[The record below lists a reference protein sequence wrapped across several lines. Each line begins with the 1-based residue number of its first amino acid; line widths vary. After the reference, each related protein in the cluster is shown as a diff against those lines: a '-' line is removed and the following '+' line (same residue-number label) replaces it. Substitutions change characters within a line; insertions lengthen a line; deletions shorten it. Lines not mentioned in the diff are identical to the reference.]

1 MRIHRFL
8 SWTLVFLALAAQAG
22 AQLASSS
29 LSGTATGA
37 GGSGLPGVT
46 VTLRNQESGL
56 VRTTVTAENGTYAIS
71 GVKPGLYQVTFGLEG
86 FHTVSREGVELRV
99 GQEARLSA
107 TLTLEQMGETIT
119 VTGEAPVVETTSKEI
134 GGTLTT
140 QELQDLPTQNRSFA
154 LFAAL
159 LPGVTPVPS
168 TEPTSGDV
176 LFANGQDDNNNSFN
190 VDGANNDDDVIG
202 SRAGAQARTPIEAIQ
217 EFQVLTSQFD
227 AELGRSVG
235 AVLNAVTKS
244 GGNTFRGSAFGYFQ
258 RSDWNEKDFF
268 VERSGQQQPS
278 TKYDSLGFTLGGPIV
293 RDKAH
298 FFVSYEDDNAQT
310 GEVGVFNSRPE
321 LNFTTTV
328 DAQIENRLAKVDY
341 QITAGNH
348 LAVRYLHETSPQ
360 RNQIVSAGNSMATLA
375 ASREEAD
382 TDGNWIASLASV
394 FGNAGNAS
402 DIGDI
407 ALNEVRVSFTQEDLA
422 FANPAFNNNG
432 QSFGA
437 QRNQA
442 PVELRPTI
450 LDGGSGVALARVNTS
465 TQLDD
470 SFSYFLPSW
479 HGEHQL
485 KAGFQSARR
494 EVTSA
499 DFGTANGQL
508 NFDTDRPFNPDDL
521 TTYPTFFT
529 VRVKG
534 GLDAPI
540 PANKTLGVFVQDNWR
555 LNDRLTLSLGL
566 RYDREDITDDSDNY
580 APRLGFAWD
589 PAGDGKA
596 VVRGGWGRFY
606 DRFQLGYYQAFF
618 QDAVTI
624 TQGFLVRYPDAG
636 INQRLFFDLA
646 RANGITTLAG
656 LRDFLVRQLE
666 SGVGTGGTVLN
677 TAPTVDNPDRK
688 QAYVDSASLGAER
701 ELLPG
706 LSLSLDLIHNENRDT
721 LLLVDLNPFSQAQGG
736 RPNLS
741 ILNGQ
746 RVTLGSVSS
755 YVNAGKSTY
764 DSLQLA
770 LRKRFTGRYGGRLSY
785 TWSRSSGNYGDAA
798 ANTATAYFQTR
809 TESGFN
815 FDTGRW
821 IGEPLDLNLDDP
833 RNDGQPVNWLREHN
847 LVVSGSYLVPRTGV
861 GSARGLRVAG
871 IFSYLSG
878 DRTTLLTN
886 ARLDNGNRAPAPAGT
901 YSATPPSDL
910 GLDGVRFDGRLF
922 SAEQPDFR
930 RLDLAL
936 HYDLPPVKEVSVSLA
951 GEVYNAT
958 SEESF
963 LSVGN
968 NIAGTAG
975 FLTPTSTYNPGGRQY
990 QLGMRLGF

>member
-8 SWTLVFLALAAQAG
+8 PWVLVFLALAAQAG

-37 GGSGLPGVT
+37 GGRGLPGVT

-56 VRTTVTAENGTYAIS
+56 VRTMVTAENGTYAMP
-71 GVKPGLYQVTFGLEG
+71 GVKPGLYGVTFDLAG
-86 FHTVSREGVELRV
+86 FPAVSREGVELRV
-99 GQEARLSA
+99 GQETRLSA
-107 TLTLEQMGETIT
+107 TLTLERMADTLT
-119 VTGEAPVVETTSKEI
+119 VTGEARVVQTTSKEI
-134 GGTLTT
+134 GGILTS

-168 TEPTSGDV
+168 TEATSGDV

-202 SRAGAQARTPIEAIQ
+202 SRAGAQVRTPIEAIQ
-217 EFQVLTSQFD
+217 EVQVLTSQLD
-227 AELGRSVG
+227 AEFGRAVG

-244 GGNTFRGSAFGYFQ
+244 GGNRFSGSVFGYFQ
-258 RSDWNEKDFF
+258 RSEWNETDFF
-268 VERSGQQQPS
+268 VERSGQRQPS
-278 TKYDSLGFTLGGPIV
+278 TRYDSLGFTAGGPIV
-293 RDKAH
+293 RDKVH
-298 FFVSYEDDNAQT
+298 FFLSYEDDTART
-310 GEVGVFNSRPE
+310 GEVGVFNTRPE
-321 LNFTTTV
+321 LSFTTTV
-328 DAQIENRLAKVDY
+328 DAHIENHLAKVDS
-341 QITAGNH
+341 QVTPGNL
-348 LAVRYLHETSPQ
+348 LAVRYLRETSPQ
-360 RNQIVSAGNSMATLA
+360 FNQIVNAGNSVATLA

-394 FGNAGNAS
+394 FGEA
-402 DIGDI
+402 
-407 ALNEVRVSFTQEDLA
+407 ALNDVRVSYTKEDLA

-432 QSFGA
+432 RSFEA
-437 QRNQA
+437 QRNQT

-450 LDGGSGVALARVNTS
+450 LDGGSGVALARVNSS

-470 SFSYFLPSW
+470 SFSWFLPSW
-479 HGEHQL
+479 HGEHQV
-485 KAGFQSARR
+485 KAGFQYARR
-494 EVTSA
+494 EVTSG
-499 DFGTANGQL
+499 DFSTANGQF
-508 NFDTDRPFNPDDL
+508 NFDTDRAFNPADI

-534 GLDAPI
+534 GLDSPI
-540 PANKTLGVFVQDNWR
+540 PANETLGVFAQDSWR

-566 RYDREDITDDSDNY
+566 RYDREDITDDGDNY

-589 PAGDGKA
+589 PAGDGKT

-624 TQGFLVRYPDAG
+624 AQGFLVRYPDAG

-666 SGVGTGGTVLN
+666 SDAVTGGTGGTGGTVLN
-677 TAPTVDNPDRK
+677 TAPTVDNPDRR
-688 QAYVDSASLGAER
+688 QAYADSASLGAER

-721 LLLVDLNPFSQAQGG
+721 LLLVDLNPFSQARGG

-741 ILNGQ
+741 VLNGQ

-755 YVNAGKSTY
+755 YANAGKSTY

-798 ANTATAYFQTR
+798 ANTATAYFQNR

-821 IGEPLDLNLDDP
+821 IGEPLDLSLDDP
-833 RNDGQPVNWLREHN
+833 RNHGQPVNWLREHN
-847 LVVSGSYLVPRTGV
+847 LVVSGSYLVPHTGV
-861 GSARGLRVAG
+861 GSAGGLLISGVFR
-871 IFSYLSG
+871 YLSG
-878 DRTTLLTN
+878 DRVTLLTN

-922 SAEQPDFR
+922 GAEQPGFQ

-936 HYDLPPVKEVSVSLA
+936 RYGLPPVKGVSVSFA

-958 SEESF
+958 SEENF

-968 NIAGTAG
+968 DIAGTAG
-975 FLTPTSTYNPGGRQY
+975 FLTPTATYNPGGRQY
-990 QLGMRLGF
+990 QLGVRLGF

>member
-1 MRIHRFL
+1 MCIHRFL
-8 SWTLVFLALAAQAG
+8 CWTFVFLALAAQAR
-22 AQLASSS
+22 AQLANSS
-29 LSGTATGA
+29 LSGTVTGA

-56 VRTTVTAENGTYAIS
+56 VRTTVTAENGAYAIS
-71 GVKPGLYQVTFGLEG
+71 GVKPGLYQATFDLEG
-86 FHTVSREGVELRV
+86 FPTVSREGVELRV
-99 GQEARLSA
+99 GQETRLSA
-107 TLTLEQMGETIT
+107 ALTLEQVAEAIT
-119 VTGEAPVVETTSKEI
+119 VTSEAPVVETTSKEI
-134 GGTLTT
+134 GGTLTR
-140 QELQDLPTQNRSFA
+140 QELQDLPSQNRSFA

-159 LPGVTPVPS
+159 LPGVTPLPS

-190 VDGANNDDDVIG
+190 IDGANNDDDVIG

-235 AVLNAVTKS
+235 AVLNAVTRS

-258 RSDWNEKDFF
+258 RSAWNEKDFF
-268 VERSGQQQPS
+268 VERSGQQPPE
-278 TKYDSLGFTLGGPIV
+278 TEYDALGFTAGGPIV
-293 RDKAH
+293 RDKLH
-298 FFVSYEDDNAQT
+298 FFVSYEDDTART
-310 GEVGVFNSRPE
+310 GEVGIFNSRPE

-328 DAQIENRLAKVDY
+328 DAQIENHLAKVDY
-341 QITAGNH
+341 QINAGNH
-348 LAVRYLHETSPQ
+348 LAMRYLRETSPQ
-360 RNQIVSAGNSMATLA
+360 FNQIVNAGNSVATLA

-382 TDGNWIASLASV
+382 TDSNWIASLASV
-394 FGNAGNAS
+394 LGNP
-402 DIGDI
+402 GDT

-422 FANPAFNNNG
+422 FANPAFNHNG
-432 QSFGA
+432 QSFDA

-450 LDGGSGVALARVNTS
+450 LDGGSGVALARVNRS

-470 SFSYFLPSW
+470 SFSWFLPSW

-485 KAGFQSARR
+485 KAGFQYARR
-494 EVTSA
+494 EVTSG
-499 DFGTANGQL
+499 DFGTANGQF
-508 NFDTDRPFNPDDL
+508 NFDTDRPFNPADL

-534 GLDAPI
+534 GLDAPV
-540 PANKTLGVFVQDNWR
+540 PDNETLGVFFQDNWR
-555 LNDRLTLSLGL
+555 LNRRLTLSLGL
-566 RYDREDITDDSDNY
+566 RYDREDITDDDNNY

-589 PAGDGKA
+589 PAGDGKT

-606 DRFQLGYYQAFF
+606 DRFQLGYYLAFF

-666 SGVGTGGTVLN
+666 SDAGTGGTALN
-677 TAPTVDNPDRK
+677 TAPTVDNPDRR
-688 QAYVDSASLGAER
+688 QAWVDSASLGAER

-721 LLLVDLNPFSQAQGG
+721 LLLVDLNPFSQAMGG

-746 RVTLGSVSS
+746 RVALGSVSS
-755 YVNAGKSTY
+755 YANAGKSTY
-764 DSLQLA
+764 DALQLA
-770 LRKRFTGRYGGRLSY
+770 LEKRFTGRYGGRLSY

-798 ANTATAYFQTR
+798 ANTATAWFQTR
-809 TESGFN
+809 TESGFD
-815 FDTGRW
+815 FDTGSW
-821 IGEPLDLNLDDP
+821 IGAPLALNLDDP
-833 RNDGQPVNWLREHN
+833 RNDGQPVNWLRKHN
-847 LVVSGSYLVPRTGV
+847 LVVSGSYLVPRTGLR
-861 GSARGLRVAG
+861 GARGLRVAG

-878 DRTTLLTN
+878 DRTTILTN

-901 YSATPPSDL
+901 YSATPPPDL

-922 SAEQPDFR
+922 GAEQPDFR

-936 HYDLPPVKEVSVSLA
+936 RYDLPPVKEVTVSLA
-951 GEVYNAT
+951 GEIYNAT
-958 SEESF
+958 SEENF

-990 QLGMRLGF
+990 QLGARLGF

>member
-8 SWTLVFLALAAQAG
+8 SWAFVFLALAAPAA

-56 VRTTVTAENGTYAIS
+56 IRTTVTAENGTYAIP
-71 GVKPGLYQVTFGLEG
+71 GVKPGLYGVTFDLPG
-86 FHTVSREGVELRV
+86 FPAVSREGVELRV
-99 GQEARLSA
+99 GQETRLSA
-107 TLTLEQMGETIT
+107 TLTREQMAETIT
-119 VTGEAPVVETTSKEI
+119 VTAEAPVVETTSKEI

-159 LPGVTPVPS
+159 LPGVTPTPS
-168 TEPTSGDV
+168 TAATSGDV

-190 VDGANNDDDVIG
+190 VDGANDDDDVIG

-227 AELGRSVG
+227 AEFGRSVG

-244 GGNTFRGSAFGYFQ
+244 GGNAFRGSAFGYFQ
-258 RSDWNEKDFF
+258 RSGWNESDFF
-268 VERSGQQQPS
+268 VERSGQRQPS
-278 TKYDSLGFTLGGPIV
+278 TEYDSLGFTAGGPIV
-293 RDKAH
+293 RDKVH
-298 FFVSYEDDNAQT
+298 FFVSYEDGTAQT
-310 GEVGVFNSRPE
+310 GKVGIFNSRPE
-321 LNFTTTV
+321 LDFTATT
-328 DAQIENRLAKVDY
+328 DAHIENHLAKVDY
-341 QITAGNH
+341 QINAGNH
-348 LAVRYLHETSPQ
+348 LAARYLRETSPQ
-360 RNQIVSAGNSMATLA
+360 RNQIVDAGNSVATLA

-382 TDGNWIASLASV
+382 TDSNWIASLASV
-394 FGNAGNAS
+394 FGEA
-402 DIGDI
+402 
-407 ALNEVRVSFTQEDLA
+407 ALNEARISFTKEDIA
-422 FANPAFNNNG
+422 FANPAFNHHG
-432 QSFGA
+432 RSFEA

-450 LDGGSGVALARVNTS
+450 LDGGSGVAVARVDTS

-470 SFSYFLPSW
+470 SFSWFLPSW
-479 HGEHQL
+479 HGAHQL
-485 KAGFQSARR
+485 KAGFQYARR

-499 DFGTANGQL
+499 DFGTANGQF
-508 NFDTDRPFNPDDL
+508 NFDTDRPFNPADL

-529 VRVKG
+529 VRIKG
-534 GLDAPI
+534 GLDSPI
-540 PANKTLGVFVQDNWR
+540 PADQTLGVFLQDDWR
-555 LNDRLTLSLGL
+555 PNGRLTLSLGL
-566 RYDREDITDDSDNY
+566 RYDREDVTHDDDNY

-589 PAGDGKA
+589 PAGDGKT

-606 DRFQLGYYQAFF
+606 DRFQLEYYQAFF

-636 INQRLFFDLA
+636 INQQLFFDLA

-656 LRDFLVRQLE
+656 LRDLLVRQLE
-666 SGVGTGGTVLN
+666 SGAGTLLN
-677 TAPTVDNPDRK
+677 TAPTVDNPGRK
-688 QAYVDSASLGAER
+688 QAYVDSTSLGAER

-741 ILNGQ
+741 ILNGR
-746 RVTLGSVSS
+746 RVALGSISS
-755 YVNAGKSTY
+755 YVNAGKSNY

-770 LRKRFTGRYGGRLSY
+770 LRKRFNGRYGVRLSY
-785 TWSRSSGNYGDAA
+785 TWSRSAGNYGDALA
-798 ANTATAYFQTR
+798 TTATAYFQTR

-821 IGEPLDLNLDDP
+821 IGEPLDLHLDDP

-847 LVVSGSYLVPRTGV
+847 LVVSGSYLVPHTGA
-861 GSARGLRVAG
+861 GSTRGLVISG
-871 IFSYLSG
+871 IFRYLSG

-886 ARLDNGNRAPAPAGT
+886 TRLDNGNRAPAPAGT

-922 SAEQPDFR
+922 GARQPDFR

-936 HYDLPPVKEVSVSLA
+936 CYDLPPVKEVSVSLA

-958 SEESF
+958 SAENF

-968 NIAGTAG
+968 NIAGTDG

-990 QLGMRLGF
+990 QLGVRLSF